1 MMTLYEKILVLHPEL
16 TVVDFLPGSG
26 TITLQNDSDG
36 RGDYIAKWEHP
47 VYPRPT
53 DEQLLPAE
61 DQTGQNTPIQ
71 E

>member
-1 MMTLYEKILVLHPEL
+1 MNNLYEKICALYPEL
-16 TVVDFLPGSG
+16 NITDFIPGTGS
-26 TITLQNDSDG
+26 ISLQNDSDG

-47 VYPRPT
+47 IYPRPT
-53 DEQLLPAE
+53 DEQLLPPD